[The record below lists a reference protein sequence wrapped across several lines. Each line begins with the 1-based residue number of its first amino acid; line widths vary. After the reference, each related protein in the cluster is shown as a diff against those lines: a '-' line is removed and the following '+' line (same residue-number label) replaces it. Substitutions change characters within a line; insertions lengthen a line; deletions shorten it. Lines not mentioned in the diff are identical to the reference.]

1 MSSLQLPFNSLVVIQ
16 LLVLVK
22 HEILLGAVVQ
32 HLDRIALENVLQFI
46 VLEQIVRFFS
56 FSSLLT
62 LNSKTIDC
70 INFNTLVDVQSLLV
84 DVLTNILR
92 LIIRL

>member
-22 HEILLGAVVQ
+22 HDILLGAVVQ

-46 VLEQIVRFFS
+46 VLEQIVR

-92 LIIRL
+92 LIIKN

>member
-46 VLEQIVRFFS
+46 VLEQIVRF
-56 FSSLLT
+56 SSLLT

>member
-32 HLDRIALENVLQFI
+32 HLDGIALENVLQFI
-46 VLEQIVRFFS
+46 VLEQIVR

>member
-46 VLEQIVRFFS
+46 VLEQIVS

>member
-22 HEILLGAVVQ
+22 HDILLGAVVQ

-46 VLEQIVRFFS
+46 VLEQIVR